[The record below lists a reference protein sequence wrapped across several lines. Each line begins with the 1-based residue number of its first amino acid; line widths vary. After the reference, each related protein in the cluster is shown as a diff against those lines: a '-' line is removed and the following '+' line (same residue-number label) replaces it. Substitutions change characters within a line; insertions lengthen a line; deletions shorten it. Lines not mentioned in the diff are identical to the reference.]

1 MKNILTIG
9 KKGITSGDF
18 FASVAPDYCNL
29 VMFIDLKN
37 DDLLEKLSRYDLLI
51 KAVMEESF
59 LEPQEA
65 KDFLATLFSYE
76 NIIDAFDYVDLDAG
90 LGDTT
95 IPKNLLAKNSWIKSK
110 KIILSSDEIS
120 ITDAVK
126 LANEYSEYKNQLI
139 FKLKGNKEYVSYED
153 VLSMSKLMDSYVDSI
168 KSCNLTSKLEL
179 VMLSYDI
186 VRNLVYRS
194 FDEAPSEEITI
205 FEKIYNTNSAQLNFS
220 LLFSELLNYL
230 GINSKIVN
238 HYSEI
243 NRNKKLSRVSAYI
256 KDDKYNVDG
265 IYVFDPFLDCMKG
278 LKEKKY
284 PTLYNY
290 FLKTTDE
297 VEKCDKEKFPWE
309 KFESREEIQEGNIK
323 GLSISEIESLGTSK
337 WKHIEYLYELVTG
350 DTFDFVK
357 NVLISSE
364 KEKKS
369 FIDKIYEFEK
379 MMNKPIDTKTR
390 LSLFDNVRRAEY
402 YYNINSLDY
411 NVEDM
416 LAVMESSGWN
426 IDESE
431 ITPKDLNKRE
441 KELLGLFGGV
451 SYKVIGL
458 RKFIKEQNIEKNVS
472 GVRLTKTLKKYL
484 ENKQNDC
491 M

>member
-168 KSCNLTSKLEL
+168 KSCNLTSNLEL

-220 LLFSELLNYL
+220 LLFSEL
-230 GINSKIVN
+230 
-238 HYSEI
+238 
-243 NRNKKLSRVSAYI
+243 
-256 KDDKYNVDG
+256 
-265 IYVFDPFLDCMKG
+265 
-278 LKEKKY
+278 
-284 PTLYNY
+284 
-290 FLKTTDE
+290 
-297 VEKCDKEKFPWE
+297 
-309 KFESREEIQEGNIK
+309 
-323 GLSISEIESLGTSK
+323 
-337 WKHIEYLYELVTG
+337 
-350 DTFDFVK
+350 
-357 NVLISSE
+357 
-364 KEKKS
+364 
-369 FIDKIYEFEK
+369 
-379 MMNKPIDTKTR
+379 
-390 LSLFDNVRRAEY
+390 
-402 YYNINSLDY
+402 
-411 NVEDM
+411 
-416 LAVMESSGWN
+416 
-426 IDESE
+426 
-431 ITPKDLNKRE
+431 
-441 KELLGLFGGV
+441 
-451 SYKVIGL
+451 
-458 RKFIKEQNIEKNVS
+458 
-472 GVRLTKTLKKYL
+472 
-484 ENKQNDC
+484 
-491 M
+491 